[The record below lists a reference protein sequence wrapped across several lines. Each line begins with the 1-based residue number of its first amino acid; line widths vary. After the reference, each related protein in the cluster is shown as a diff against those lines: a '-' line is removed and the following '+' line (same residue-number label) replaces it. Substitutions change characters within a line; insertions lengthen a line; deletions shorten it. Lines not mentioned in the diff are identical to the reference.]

1 MFAAGLVDEVSAVRD
16 HLCPEAAQA
25 VGYKEVIRYL
35 DGAYDLEHAIYQV
48 SRVRGC
54 SPNSKPPGTDVF
66 MIFAGY
72 PAMPTTCSSAP

>member
-1 MFAAGLVDEVSAVRD
+1 MRSQPFGITRVLRR
-16 HLCPEAAQA
+16 LA

-35 DGAYDLEHAIYQV
+35 DGAYDLEHAIY
-48 SRVRGC
+48 RVQGTRLLP
-54 SPNSKPPGTDVF
+54 SNKPPGTDVF